1 MTLIFFF
8 FFGAVTI
15 SSSTKNN
22 SNNNQNNKTFE
33 WIYFHG
39 HENKS
44 FMETNF
50 HKFLSKL
57 QNSRKAL
64 YAKINFAKFNLRK
77 N

>member
-1 MTLIFFF
+1 MTLIFYF

-22 SNNNQNNKTFE
+22 SNNNQNKNFE